1 MGKDGDTIALQKYIK
16 EDLTVSKITDQNN
29 DMRGECGVDELLESQ
44 GDRAMEELLK
54 SRTGANMLE
63 IDDDEYLAEVLL
75 SQNNGQKFQRN
86 MNMPQ

>member
-1 MGKDGDTIALQKYIK
+1 M
-16 EDLTVSKITDQNN
+16 SKITEQNNDN
-29 DMRGECGVDELLESQ
+29 DMRGEQGIDELLASQ

-75 SQNNGQKFQRN
+75 S
-86 MNMPQ
+86 